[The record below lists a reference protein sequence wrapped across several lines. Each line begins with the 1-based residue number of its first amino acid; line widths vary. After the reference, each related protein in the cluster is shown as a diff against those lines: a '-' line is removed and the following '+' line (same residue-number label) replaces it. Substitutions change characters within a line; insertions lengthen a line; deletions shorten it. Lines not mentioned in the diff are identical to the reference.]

1 MPIAQDKSVYK
12 FKQRETQPLITKPLA
27 ILLSAIVF
35 ALSLSF
41 PAATRAQTS
50 EAQATQTA
58 RTSVQTMGVNT
69 DRRVEIKLRD
79 KTKVKGYIT
88 RLDQDS
94 FSVTDSKTGAS
105 QTLSYSDVQDVKKAS
120 SGWSSK
126 NWLILGGV
134 AAGIVVTSFVVKSV
148 GCDGGAQTR
157 GIC

>member
-1 MPIAQDKSVYK
+1 M
-12 FKQRETQPLITKPLA
+12 ITKPLA

-58 RTSVQTMGVNT
+58 RASVQTMGVNT
-69 DRRVEIKLRD
+69 DRRVVVKLHD

-88 RLDQDS
+88 RMDQDS
-94 FSVTDSKTGAS
+94 FTVTDSKTGAS
-105 QTLSYSDVQDVKKAS
+105 QTLSYSDVHDVKKAS
-120 SGWSSK
+120 SGWSTK
-126 NWLILGGV
+126 NWLILGAV
-134 AAGIVVTSFVVKSV
+134 AAGIVVTGIVVKSV

>member
-1 MPIAQDKSVYK
+1 MIK
-12 FKQRETQPLITKPLA
+12 KPLA

-58 RTSVQTMGVNT
+58 RASVQTMGVNT
-69 DRRVEIKLRD
+69 DRRVEVKLRD
-79 KTKVKGYIT
+79 KTKVKGCIT

-94 FSVTDSKTGAS
+94 FTVTDSKTGAS
-105 QTLSYSDVQDVKKAS
+105 QTLSYSDVQDVRKAS

-126 NWLILGGV
+126 NWLILWAV
-134 AAGIVVTSFVVKSV
+134 AAGIVGTSIVVKSV

>member
-1 MPIAQDKSVYK
+1 MIK
-12 FKQRETQPLITKPLA
+12 KPLA

-35 ALSLSF
+35 ALGLSF
-41 PAATRAQTS
+41 PVATRAQTS
-50 EAQATQTA
+50 EGQATQTA
-58 RTSVQTMGVNT
+58 RPTVQTMGVNT
-69 DRRVEIKLRD
+69 DRRVEVKLRD

-88 RLDQDS
+88 QLDQDS
-94 FSVTDSKTGAS
+94 FTVTDSKTGAS

-126 NWLILGGV
+126 GWLILGAV
-134 AAGIVVTSFVVKSV
+134 AAGIVLTGIVVKSV